1 MDNHPV
7 SCHQL
12 GRFFQLDGK
21 QLQQQYKH
29 HISDYPQ
36 WDQRDHASEW
46 MVFEQNMGPR
56 LSIDETALSND
67 ELYTVV
73 TNKAAKGQQGAIVA
87 MIKGTQAE
95 KVIEILQRIPERL
108 RKKVEEVTLDMAA
121 SMNLV
126 VKRCFPHA
134 HRVIDRFH
142 VQQLAGEAVQEMRI
156 KYRWEALDQE
166 NEQISRAKQQQQTF
180 QPEILSNGD
189 TLKQLLARSR
199 YLLFKHKS
207 NWTPVQKTRA
217 GLLFERY
224 PRLKQAYD
232 LSIRL
237 SDIFKLCT
245 SKQQAFKRLALW
257 YNDVEAS
264 AIDAFRTV
272 SRSIQNHYLDILNFF
287 NNRSTN
293 ASAESFNAKIKAFRA
308 SARGVRDIS
317 FFLFRLSKIYV

>member
-1 MDNHPV
+1 
-7 SCHQL
+7 L
-12 GRFFQLDGK
+12 GRFYELDGK

-36 WDQRDHASEW
+36 WDQREHASEW
-46 MVFEQNMGPR
+46 MTFEKNMGTH

-73 TNKAAKGQQGAIVA
+73 TNKAAKGGKGAIVA

-95 KVIEILQRIPERL
+95 SVIEVLQSIPERL
-108 RKKVEEVTLDMAA
+108 RKKVQEVTLDMAA

-166 NEQISRAKQQQQTF
+166 NEQMGQAKRLQLPY
-180 QPEILSNGD
+180 QPEMLSNGD

-207 NWTPVQKTRA
+207 KWTAVQKQRA
-217 GLLFERY
+217 TLLFDRY
-224 PRLKQAYD
+224 PRLRQAYD

-237 SDIFKLCT
+237 ADIFRQCT
-245 SKQQAFKRLALW
+245 SKEQAFKRLALW
-257 YNDVEAS
+257 YNDVETS
-264 AIDAFRTV
+264 AIESFRTV
-272 SRSIQNHYLDILNFF
+272 SRSIQTHYLAILNFF
-287 NNRSTN
+287 INRSTN
-293 ASAESFNAKIKAFRA
+293 ASAESFNAKIKGFRA
-308 SARGVRDIS
+308 SARGVRDIN
-317 FFLFRLSKIYV
+317 FFLFRLAKLYA